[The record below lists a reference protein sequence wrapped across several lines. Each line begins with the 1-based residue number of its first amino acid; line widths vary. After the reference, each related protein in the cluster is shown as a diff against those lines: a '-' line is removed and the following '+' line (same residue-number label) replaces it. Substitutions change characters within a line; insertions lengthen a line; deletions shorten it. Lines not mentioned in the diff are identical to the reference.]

1 MNAPTPTLE
10 ATARGLVR
18 RLREAGFEGFYAGGC
33 VRDMLLGQVPKD
45 YDVATNATPDDV
57 QRIFPRHVAVG
68 AHFGVVIVMEGGHSI
83 EVASFRSDGAYTDGR
98 RPASVRYTD
107 AKEDAARRDFT
118 VNGMFFDPLAND
130 GAGEVIDYVGGRADL
145 AARILRAIGDPA
157 ARLAEDRLR
166 LLRAVRFAAW
176 LDFEIEPKTWAAVQA
191 GAPEIHAIS
200 PERIRDELVKIFTAP
215 TRVKGWDLLDASGLM
230 KAVLP
235 ELDALKGC
243 MQPPQFHPEGD
254 VFVHTRLVL
263 SLLPAQEVSVP
274 LAFGALF
281 HDIGKP
287 ACAKIDADDGG
298 RIRFNG
304 HEHIG
309 AEMTEKIM
317 RRLRFSNDEIAATVE
332 AVRNHMAFK
341 DVQHM
346 RVAKLKRFLAR
357 PGFGDELELH
367 RADCLGSHA
376 MLDNYEFLQAKR
388 EEFSAEPLIPKPFI
402 TGHDLI
408 QLGLKPGPEFKAI
421 LEAAQNR
428 QLEGGFADRDAALA
442 WLHETQK
449 PR

>member
-1 MNAPTPTLE
+1 MNAPNPTLE

-33 VRDMLLGQVPKD
+33 VRDMLLGQAPKD
-45 YDVATNATPDDV
+45 YDVATNATPDEV

-68 AHFGVVIVMEGGHSI
+68 AHFGVVIVLDNGHSI

-98 RPASVRYTD
+98 RPESVRYTD

-118 VNGMFFDPLAND
+118 VNGMFFDPLSND

-145 AARILRAIGDPA
+145 SARILRAIGDPI
-157 ARLAEDRLR
+157 ARLSEDRLR
-166 LLRAVRFAAW
+166 LLRAVRFAAC
-176 LDFEIEPKTWAAVQA
+176 LNFEVEPKTWAAVQA

-215 TRVKGWDLLDASGLM
+215 TRVRGWDLLDASGLM

-243 MQPPQFHPEGD
+243 QQPPQFHPEGD

-263 SLLPAQEVSVP
+263 SLLPPQEVSVA

-287 ACAKIDADDGG
+287 GCAKVDADEGG

-304 HEHIG
+304 HEHVG

-317 RRLRFSNDEIAATVE
+317 RRLRFSNDEIAATEE

-408 QLGLKPGPEFKAI
+408 QLGLRPGPEFKAI

-442 WLHETQK
+442 WLRESRK